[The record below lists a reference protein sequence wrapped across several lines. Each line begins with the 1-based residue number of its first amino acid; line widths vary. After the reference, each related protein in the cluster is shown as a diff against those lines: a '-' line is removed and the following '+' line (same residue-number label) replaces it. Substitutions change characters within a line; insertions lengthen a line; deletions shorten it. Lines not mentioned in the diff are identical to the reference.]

1 MADLSEQIEQA
12 GSDPA
17 TVSVDG
23 LSVGAKP
30 IGELIKA
37 DQYLAAKSAA
47 ANRRRGIRFSKI
59 VNPGALS
66 DQGGA
71 ITAGSFNT
79 PGYY

>member
-1 MADLSEQIEQA
+1 MGEPDDLLEDEFRPHFEA
-12 GSDPA
+12 WKA
-17 TVSVDG
+17 TPSP
-23 LSVGAKP
+23 LTSSN
-30 IGELIKA
+30 LIKA
-37 DQYLAAKSAA
+37 TQPVLDAKSAA